1 MNRLIGLAMAMSL
14 LTSCVA
20 GQSNNQS
27 DKPTQSEKTS
37 KSTKELT
44 PQEANRV
51 TLPAPKDVKA
61 KQEGSSMVLEW
72 KPSPQKRVV
81 EYKVF
86 RFDDKVDKLVEI
98 GRTMTPNFLVEKMD
112 GKAAYGVAAV
122 DYRGN
127 ESPVSDLVKTP
138 KPAAK

>member
-1 MNRLIGLAMAMSL
+1 MNRLIWLAMAMSL

-27 DKPTQSEKTS
+27 EKPTQSEKPP

-51 TLPAPKDVKA
+51 TLPAPKDLKA

-86 RFDDKVDKLVEI
+86 RFDDKDNTPVEI
-98 GRTMTPNFLVEKMD
+98 GRTTVPNFRV
-112 GKAAYGVAAV
+112 GKLDDKSAYGVAAV

-127 ESPVSDLVKTP
+127 ESPVSEPVKTQ